1 MSSTTRSLTIHLREP
16 HGRQREFID
25 STAKRIIIRAGRRGG
40 KTTGVAI
47 RIVQRFLAGRRQLYA
62 APTEDQVETLWWEVK
77 QALREPLEA
86 GVLYKNETKHIV
98 EVPGTKQ
105 RIRAKTAW
113 NAETLRG
120 DYADD
125 LVLDEFQL
133 MNEDTWGVVGAP
145 MLLDND
151 GDAVFIYTPVSLRTS
166 GMSKAKDKKHAAKL
180 FKQAKEDRTG
190 RWATY
195 HFPSWENPH
204 LSQTALDEIGSDMTA
219 LARRQEI
226 DAEDVDETPG
236 ALWKRGMIRRIR
248 PDQLPQLVRVAVG
261 VDPSGGAAEIGIGA
275 AGIDAQG
282 IAYVLADNSLIGSP
296 ATWGSMVV
304 ATYDEFQADVVAA
317 EKNYGGEMVESTIK
331 KSIEGGER
339 VNVKL
344 VNATRG
350 KAVRAEPISAKY
362 ERGLVYHVGE
372 FPELE
377 DEMCQWVP
385 ESGMRSPNRLDW
397 LVWALTEL
405 MLRRRQAIEASS
417 SQG

>member
-1 MSSTTRSLTIHLREP
+1 MTAREYDVHLRTP
-16 HGRQREFID
+16 HQRQREFLD
-25 STAKRIIIRAGRRGG
+25 SPAKRIVIRAGRRGG
-40 KTTGVAI
+40 KTTGIAI

-86 GVLYKNETKHIV
+86 GVLYKNETKHII

-125 LVLDEFQL
+125 LTLDEFQL

-166 GMSKAKDKKHAAKL
+166 GQSKAKDKRHAAKL
-180 FKQAKEDRTG
+180 FKQAAEDTTG
-190 RWATY
+190 RWATF
-195 HFPSWENPH
+195 HFTSRDNPH
-204 LSQTALDEIGSDMTA
+204 LSATALDEISGDMTE

-226 DAEDVDETPG
+226 DAEDVDEVPG
-236 ALWKRGMIRRIR
+236 ALWKRDMIKRCKPSDVPHLRR
-248 PDQLPQLVRVAVG
+248 VVVG
-261 VDPSGGAAEIGIGA
+261 VDPSGGTAEIGIL
-275 AGIDAQG
+275 AGGVDAQG
-282 IAYVLADNSLIGSP
+282 DVYILADNSLLGSP

-304 ATYDEFQADVVAA
+304 ATYDEYQADAVAA
-317 EKNYGGEMVESTIK
+317 EKNYGGEMVESTIT
-331 KSIEGGER
+331 KSVEGGER
-339 VNVKL
+339 VRVKL

-350 KAVRAEPISAKY
+350 KAVRAEPVSAKY
-362 ERGLVYHVGE
+362 ERGQVYHVGE
-372 FPELE
+372 FRELE
-377 DEMCQWVP
+377 DEQCQWIP
-385 ESGMRSPNRLDW
+385 ESGMKSPNRLDA
-397 LVWALTEL
+397 LVWVVTDLVL
-405 MLRRRQAIEASS
+405 GPSRQVEVTDNPFY
-417 SQG
+417 G